1 MIPTTFGVGQSTRR
15 RSPGF
20 APARDRWMAE
30 THDPGPE
37 PESMY
42 DSDMAVYLA
51 EPWEAK
57 TDTIRR
63 TIAVMK
69 AWAKEGK

>member
-1 MIPTTFGVGQSTRR
+1 MQARDLFAADRR
-15 RSPGF
+15 PRDAVF
-20 APARDRWMAE
+20 ATRDRWMAE

-69 AWAKEGK
+69 AWAKEGT

>member
-1 MIPTTFGVGQSTRR
+1 M
-15 RSPGF
+15 F
-20 APARDRWMAE
+20 AARDRWMAE

-51 EPWEAK
+51 EPWDAK

-69 AWAKEGK
+69 AWAKEGT